1 MSWYIRTRYTGHED
15 QRTVSVDNVY
25 EVGHYAPDGTWVVLV
40 PFSFDHGSQEQLE
53 TPGLSS
59 MVRET
64 EEAAYR
70 LVSFLNGSST
80 PYMLV
85 TMDEA
90 ETEYTTGD
98 IYEVL
103 TGIRDGLK
111 KSNSMYEHFCE
122 WVGGSGIESLLRA
135 IHAVA
140 DSVDATDGH

>member
-98 IYEVL
+98 LYKVL
-103 TGIRDGLK
+103 AEIRNGIK
-111 KSNSMYEHFCE
+111 ESNSVHEEFYK
-122 WVGGSGIESLLRA
+122 VILRSGLDVSC
-135 IHAVA
+135 
-140 DSVDATDGH
+140 

>member
-1 MSWYIRTRYTGHED
+1 
-15 QRTVSVDNVY
+15 
-25 EVGHYAPDGTWVVLV
+25 
-40 PFSFDHGSQEQLE
+40 
-53 TPGLSS
+53 
-59 MVRET
+59 
-64 EEAAYR
+64 AAYR